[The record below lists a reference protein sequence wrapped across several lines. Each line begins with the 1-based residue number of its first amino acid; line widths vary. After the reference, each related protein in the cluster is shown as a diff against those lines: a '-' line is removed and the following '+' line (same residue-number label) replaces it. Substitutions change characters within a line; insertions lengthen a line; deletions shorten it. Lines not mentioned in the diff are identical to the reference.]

1 MALQDRRVT
10 AALASLWGPVVV
22 VALLLLKAA
31 ATPDSRPLAAGLVVL
46 GAWVALAWRRRAGPG
61 ITLLTLVAVGVEGL
75 FLVVGPPGPA
85 ASAAAPMAGIT
96 AVQDR
101 ARRIA
106 EDLHRC
112 AVGVAAFPDAPRAL
126 RGDRNALDHL
136 FLSLQSYRGCDS
148 ARPSLAVR
156 ATPSSVLA
164 WSGRVTDMGPFQ
176 EQLEGREGLVV
187 ANGSLTTSLIAAVW
201 IRDAQ
206 GRSIGLASAERTV
219 AVRRRIRNEFL
230 ADFDLLAQASPNV
243 DVRYLDSSGEGGP
256 SNQLEAGEMLISARG
271 RPIAAARPISR
282 PQGNGAAASARGR
295 YQGALGI
302 LGGSIFGLC
311 FLRWLRAGD
320 LGAGALALTA
330 SRAALLLLPTDPR
343 WPALLLSPDIYA
355 SPRLGPLTET
365 PLDLLL
371 TTSWALTL
379 AVLLAGSVV
388 ARPPRL
394 PSGWRALGADLLAL
408 PLLAV
413 LFAALGGTVAGSP
426 LDLQV
431 IALWPATP
439 AHFVLHWSLLQT
451 MAAGAVTLTALF
463 AWGGPL
469 HRAPLRRAVRFAG
482 WVGIGLAANALWP
495 HQWVGVPLLPAVALY
510 LLGAGLGCTCA
521 AWWPRLAKA
530 SPGERGGLSLVAV
543 ATLTLLLYPTLA
555 HFAEKE
561 TRQQIEDDYA
571 VAVLRQPAWREYVLT
586 RTRHQID
593 AMNLLELPPAVGG
606 VAPLVDELAF
616 AVWSRTDLASV
627 GFSSAVEIQDP
638 SGAVMSRF
646 ALNLPAFSGQ
656 PRSLPAESEWT
667 VSQDLFPLA
676 SVQRRVLHARR
687 LMIYH
692 GQVHGAVH
700 VYVGTDFW
708 NLPFLSG
715 RDPYSVLYRT
725 GPEGAARDRSVELF
739 AMSWG
744 RELSFT
750 SSDRPPLVDPDL
762 LVRARHG
769 PFWTTLPYEE
779 GARHTYIFS
788 DHDNVYGVGYQRK
801 GAGRFAA
808 ELVEALTGM
817 VLSAA
822 AILFAVLAVRTLAGR
837 PTLSLRSLAQAVRER
852 FTLRLFVAFIA
863 VAVLPVVVLESVVRN
878 FVSDRLRREA
888 EGQALERAATARKI
902 VEDYAFFQRSEGPG
916 QQLVTDSALV
926 WVASAIRNDLD
937 VFLKGRLHA
946 SSKRELYASGL
957 LAPRVSGRTYRAIVL
972 EGRPSFVGA
981 ERIGGFSY
989 MVASVP
995 VRLDA
1000 GETGI
1005 LSIPLAL
1012 RQRETESTLA
1022 DLDRAIRLA
1031 SILFLAAA
1039 AALAHSMARRISG
1052 PVLGLTE
1059 AAQRIARGD
1068 LGARVTTTSRDEF
1081 LTLVEA
1087 FNQMAGDLERQRVD
1101 LERSNRRAAWADMAR
1116 QVAHEVK
1123 NPLTPIQLSTE
1134 HLRRLRADGSAD
1146 FDAALESCTETIL
1159 EQVRKLR
1166 EIVTEFSA
1174 FARPPGASTEGIDVA
1189 GLVREAA
1196 EPYLRSLPPAVVL
1209 TIDSPDEDLPAVR
1222 GDRRLLERALLNL
1235 IENALQAV
1243 GDAGVVTVHVRLEKD
1258 GEPRLVVEVEDS
1270 GVGLEGEAQA
1280 RAFEPFFSTKTG
1292 GSGLGLALVRKIA
1305 EDHGGGATIEGRPG
1319 STRARMWLRV
1329 DPSGK

>member
-1 MALQDRRVT
+1 MI
-10 AALASLWGPVVV
+10 ASLWGPVGV
-22 VALLLLKAA
+22 VALLLLKATA
-31 ATPDSRPLAAGLVVL
+31 APDSRVLSAAM
-46 GAWVALAWRRRAGPG
+46 VALGLWMAFAWRRRAGAG
-61 ITLLTLVAVGVEGL
+61 LTLLTLAALGVEVLWLGI
-75 FLVVGPPGPA
+75 GPSGSR
-85 ASAAAPMAGIT
+85 ASQAEPSAGVH

-106 EDLHRC
+106 DDLARC
-112 AVGVAAFPDAPRAL
+112 AAGVAALPDAPGAL
-126 RGDRNALDHL
+126 RGDRDALDRL
-136 FLSLQSYRGCDS
+136 FLSLQLYRRCDEG
-148 ARPSLAVR
+148 RPSLAVR
-156 ATPSSVLA
+156 ATPSSTLA
-164 WSGRVTDMGPFQ
+164 WSGRVTDLGAFQ
-176 EQLEGREGLVV
+176 EQLKGREALIV
-187 ANGSLTTSLIAAVW
+187 ANGSLTTSLIAAVQ
-201 IRDAQ
+201 ILDAH
-206 GRSIGLASAERTV
+206 GRPIGLASAERTV
-219 AVRRRIRNEFL
+219 AVQRRIRNEFL

-243 DVRYLDSSGEGGP
+243 EVRYLDSGVEAGP
-256 SNQLEAGEMLISARG
+256 STQLEAGETLVSARG
-271 RPIAAARPISR
+271 RPVAAVRPASR
-282 PQGNGAAASARGR
+282 IDGGGAAAVARGR
-295 YQGALGI
+295 YQGLLGVI
-302 LGGSIFGLC
+302 GGLTFGLC
-311 FLRWLRAGD
+311 FLRLRRGD
-320 LGAGALALTA
+320 AFGSAALALTA
-330 SRAALLLLPTDPR
+330 CRAALLLLPTEPR
-343 WPALLLSPDIYA
+343 WPGLLLSPEIYS
-355 SPRLGPLTET
+355 SPGFGRLTGT
-365 PLDLLL
+365 PLDLLF
-371 TTSWALTL
+371 TTAWVLALTMPL
-379 AVLLAGSVV
+379 AARVL
-388 ARPPRL
+388 ARPPGP
-394 PSGWRALGADLLAL
+394 PSWWRALAADLLAV
-408 PLLAV
+408 PALAA
-413 LFAALGGTVAGSP
+413 LFAAVGNTVASSP

-431 IALWPATP
+431 IALWPDSP
-439 AHFVLHWSLLQT
+439 GHFVLHWSLLLS
-451 MAAGAVTLTALF
+451 MAAGGVVLTALF

-469 HRAPLRRAVRFAG
+469 HQSLPRRSARFAG
-482 WVGIGLAANALWP
+482 WIAIGLAANALWP
-495 HQWVGVPLLPAVALY
+495 HQWVGVPLVPAVALY
-510 LLGAGLGCTCA
+510 LLAAGLGSTCA
-521 AWWPRLAKA
+521 AWWPRMAGA
-530 SPGERGGLSLVAV
+530 SLGERAGVSLL
-543 ATLTLLLYPTLA
+543 ATAALTLLLYPTVA
-555 HFAEKE
+555 HFTEKR
-561 TRQQIEDDYA
+561 TRQQIESDYA
-571 VAVLRQPAWREYVLT
+571 VAVLRQPAQRESVLATT
-586 RTRHQID
+586 RRQID
-593 AMNLLELPPAVGG
+593 AMNLLELPPTAGG
-606 VAPLVDELAF
+606 VAPLIDELAF
-616 AVWSRTDLASV
+616 AAWSRTDLAAF

-638 SGAVMSRF
+638 SGAVISRF

-656 PRSLPAESEWT
+656 PRTLPTAGGWT

-676 SVQRRVLHARR
+676 SIERRVLHARR
-687 LMIYH
+687 LLTYH

-725 GPEGAARDRSVELF
+725 GVRAMARDRSVELF

-744 RELSFT
+744 RDVSFT
-750 SSDRPPLVDPDL
+750 SSDRPPLVGPAL
-762 LVRARHG
+762 ILRARRG
-769 PFWTTLPYEE
+769 PFWTTLPHEE
-779 GARHTYIFS
+779 GAQHTYVFS
-788 DHDNVYGVGYQRK
+788 DRENVYGVGYQRK

-817 VLSAA
+817 VLSAS
-822 AILFAVLAVRTLAGR
+822 AILFAILGVRTLAGR
-837 PTLSLRSLAQAVRER
+837 RTLSLRSLAQVVRER

-902 VEDYAFFQRSEGPG
+902 VEDYALFQRSEGPG

-937 VFLKGRLHA
+937 VFLRGRLHA

-957 LAPRVSGRTYRAIVL
+957 LAPRASGRTYRAIVL

-995 VRLDA
+995 VHLDA

-1012 RQRETESTLA
+1012 RQRETEATLA
-1022 DLDRAIRLA
+1022 DLDRTIRLS

-1087 FNQMAGDLERQRVD
+1087 FNQMTGDLERQRVD

-1123 NPLTPIQLSTE
+1123 NPLTPIQLSAE
-1134 HLRRLRADGSAD
+1134 HLRRLRADRSAD
-1146 FDAALESCTETIL
+1146 FDGALESCTETIL

-1174 FARPPGASTEGIDVA
+1174 FARPPGSSTERIDVVR
-1189 GLVREAA
+1189 LVREAA
-1196 EPYLRSLPPAVVL
+1196 EPYRRSLPPAVTLVVDVPEDGL
-1209 TIDSPDEDLPAVR
+1209 PTIR

-1243 GDAGVVTVHVRLEKD
+1243 GESGLVTVHVRLEHA
-1258 GEPRLVVEVEDS
+1258 GGARLVVEVEDS
-1270 GVGLEGEAQA
+1270 GVGLEGEAKA

-1305 EDHGGGATIEGRPG
+1305 EDHGGGAMIDGRPG
-1319 STRARMWLRV
+1319 STRARMWLSV
-1329 DPSGK
+1329 DAAEDPPAIEEKA